1 MMTKP
6 TPAHAAAPLKW
17 GAWLAVAATALS
29 TLTACSPRRD
39 GVFSGYVETEPVR
52 VASPFGGRLVKLA
65 VRRGDQ
71 VASGAALFTLEQD
84 SEAASVSEAQA
95 RLQQAEAQ
103 AADLTKGARPDELAA
118 RRAALEQ
125 ARAALV
131 QSSSDLKRQRDL
143 ADAHFVSPATLTAV
157 QARRDADAAR
167 VQQLEAELRVARLG
181 GRDDSRQ
188 AAQAQSQAARAAVA
202 QSQWALKQKA
212 VSAPLAARV
221 DDTLYR
227 EGEWVPPGAPVV
239 SLLSPASIK
248 LRFYVPEA
256 QRARLA
262 PGSVVQA
269 TCDACG
275 GPISA
280 TVRFVATQAEYTPPV
295 IYSQDERSKLVFMVE
310 AWPQPADAAK
320 LPPGLPVEVRLVA
333 SGQGSQP

>member
-1 MMTKP
+1 MPRSLLTR
-6 TPAHAAAPLKW
+6 AALSAPLVL
-17 GAWLAVAATALS
+17 GALLALNL
-29 TLTACSPRRD
+29 LTACSGQRD

-52 VASPFGGRLVKLA
+52 VASPIGGRLVKLA
-65 VRRGDQ
+65 VQRGDQ
-71 VASGAALFTLEQD
+71 VASGAPLFTLESD
-84 SEAASVSEAQA
+84 TEAAALHESQA

-103 AADLTKGARPDELAA
+103 AADLGKGSRPDELAA

-143 ADAHFVSPATLTAV
+143 ADAHFVSPATLVAF
-157 QARRDADAAR
+157 QARRDADASR

-181 GRDDSRQ
+181 GRDDTRT

-202 QSQWALKQKA
+202 QSQWALKQKSVA
-212 VSAPLAARV
+212 APLAARV

-227 EGEWVPPGAPVV
+227 EGEWVPAGAPVV
-239 SLLSPASIK
+239 NLIAPTSIK
-248 LRFYVPEA
+248 LRFYVPES
-256 QRARLA
+256 QRATLA
-262 PGSVVQA
+262 PGSAVQA
-269 TCDACG
+269 RCDACG

-280 TVRFVATQAEYTPPV
+280 TVRYVATQAEYTPPV

-320 LPPGLPVEVRLVA
+320 LPPGMPVEVQLMAHNPA
-333 SGQGSQP
+333 SP